1 MDRIGSVIVMKVWNK
16 VLWIYLPVKAWK
28 FSRKIKIFK
37 RENAVF
43 NYQNISKDHLEAY
56 YGTNLFKV
64 RTEEGYSFGTLKDV
78 DGTLYEA
85 YEIHFHT
92 PGEHKINGLQIDME
106 VQVIHKAIEGNMK
119 NQAILSFLYKRTPGA
134 IKPVFD
140 CFDILNLPNPVYNK
154 IPNSIVQDINV
165 KHPIYIFHFYR

>member
-1 MDRIGSVIVMKVWNK
+1 MDRIGSVTVMKGWSK
-16 VLWIYLPVKAWK
+16 VLWIYRVEKAWK

-43 NYQNISKDHLEAY
+43 NYQNVSKDHLEAY
-56 YGTNLFKV
+56 YETNLFKV
-64 RTEEGYSFGTLKDV
+64 RTEEGFNFGTLKDV

-106 VQVIHKAIEGNMK
+106 VQVIHRAIEGNMK

-154 IPNSIVQDINV
+154 IPNTIVQDINV
-165 KHPIYIFHFYR
+165 KYQIMIVKF